1 MSSAH
6 DELIRSLFLQ
16 AIELPSDAER
26 NRFLDSACSD
36 SAVRKEVESLLEH
49 HRTET
54 LLSQKDTDKGA
65 AGVTRVRRA
74 IRPSKPTP
82 PPTIPLTELSPNR
95 FWHRPQFTI
104 LFLGLVLIASLLVCV
119 TWIQGRIHHH
129 MRTRVEQDL
138 TVTLSTRCAAIT
150 AWIEA
155 ERETFNGWARSKAIR
170 STITDLITDAELKG
184 YEHASLEKSPHQ
196 AKLAEELARL
206 SHNRTT
212 MRFAVWDRVGRLIAD
227 STVVPGTLGNGVTEV
242 GAVMLTRVFGGETV
256 LWTPSRNEYITSGWK
271 PPTLPSG
278 ESLRPGVV
286 LIVPVED
293 DNGEKIAALMIGG
306 MGLQERLEEIVH
318 GQWYGE
324 SIETYMF
331 DVDGYMAT
339 ESRFADQLHELGL
352 VNNPTDTGTAHA
364 MRLGDPGGNLLAGY
378 KPTMP
383 QVEWPLN
390 RMAASGVT
398 GRSGSDFDGYRDYRG
413 VPVVGAW
420 RWLESCRMG
429 VAVEEDYD
437 TAFAADRQ
445 MSLFVKGQLAMAVF
459 LICVAL
465 ALASFHARKAAKLS
479 ERTLGPYQILDLLGE
494 GGLARVHLARHVLL
508 QRLTALKVLKADRMA
523 TENMN
528 RLAREVKLASSLTHP
543 NTVQIWDFGYDKT
556 GHFYC
561 AMEYIP
567 GLTLAELVRKHG
579 PIPCERVVYLLRQIC
594 GSLREAHALG
604 IVHRDIKPQ
613 NIMICERGG
622 EFDVVKVLD
631 FGLAKEFDTPDRA
644 LTRTQNL
651 VGTPQ
656 YIAPE
661 RILNPQCLDIRS
673 DVYSVGVVAYNLL
686 TGRDLFDF
694 QNPMEAL
701 KFALSFQPQSF
712 ADLVPGGL
720 PEALD
725 ELIQDCLQEK
735 PGKRPQSMSEF
746 MTRLDQIP
754 FFTPWCNSLATQWW
768 LANEA
773 ELSRSSELIDA

>member
-1 MSSAH
+1 MSSEH
-6 DELIRSLFLQ
+6 DELIRGLFLQ
-16 AIELPSDAER
+16 AIDLPTDAER

-36 SAVRKEVESLLEH
+36 SAVRRDVESLLEH

-65 AGVTRVRRA
+65 EGVTRVRGANR
-74 IRPSKPTP
+74 RKQP
-82 PPTIPLTELSPNR
+82 PPPSIPLAELSPIR
-95 FWHRPQFTI
+95 VWHRPQFTI
-104 LFLGLVLIASLLVCV
+104 LSLGLALIACLLVCAS
-119 TWIQGRIHHH
+119 WIQGRIHHH

-138 TVTLSTRCAAIT
+138 KATLTARCTAIT

-155 ERETFNGWARSKAIR
+155 ERATFNGWARSKAIR
-170 STITDLITDAELKG
+170 STIADLITDAELNG
-184 YEHASLEKSPHQ
+184 YDHASLEKSPHQ
-196 AKLAEELARL
+196 AKLAEELSSL
-206 SHNRTT
+206 SQNRTT
-212 MRFAVWDRVGRLIAD
+212 MRFAVWDRAGRLVAG
-227 STVVPGTLGNGVTEV
+227 STVAPGSLGNGVTEV

-256 LWTPSRNEYITSGWK
+256 LWASTRNAYISSGWK

-278 ESLRPGVV
+278 ESLRLGVV
-286 LIVPVED
+286 LVVPVED
-293 DNGEKIAALMIGG
+293 DNGEKIAALLIGG
-306 MGLQERLEEIVH
+306 MGLQDRLEEVVH

-324 SIETYMF
+324 SVETFMF
-331 DVDGYMAT
+331 DVNGYLVT
-339 ESRFADQLHELGL
+339 ESRFADQVHQLGL
-352 VNNPTDTGTAHA
+352 VDNPTDTGTAHA
-364 MRLGDPGGNLLAGY
+364 LRLGDPGGNLLKGY
-378 KPTMP
+378 RPTKP
-383 QVEWPLN
+383 QEEWPLN

-398 GRSGSDFDGYRDYRG
+398 GRAGTDFDGYRDYRG
-413 VPVVGAW
+413 VPVVGVW

-437 TAFAADRQ
+437 SAFAADRQ
-445 MSLFVKGQLAMAVF
+445 MSMFVTGQLAMAVF

-479 ERTLGPYQILDLLGE
+479 EQTLGPYQILDLLGE

-508 QRLTALKVLKADRMA
+508 QRLTALKVLKADRLA
-523 TENMN
+523 TENMS
-528 RLAREVKLASSLTHP
+528 RLAREVKLASSLTHT
-543 NTVQIWDFGYDKT
+543 NTVQIWDFGYDTT

-561 AMEYIP
+561 AMEFIP
-567 GLTLAELVRKHG
+567 GLTLAELIRKHG
-579 PIPCERVVYLLRQIC
+579 PIPSARVVYLLRQIC

-622 EFDVVKVLD
+622 EYDVVKVLD
-631 FGLAKEFDTPDRA
+631 FGLAKEFDTPDRN

-661 RILNPQCLDIRS
+661 RIRDPQSLDVRS

-712 ADLVPGGL
+712 SDLVPGGL
-720 PEALD
+720 PEELD
-725 ELIQDCLQEK
+725 ELIQDCLQEN
-735 PGKRPQSMSEF
+735 PSKRPQTMSEL
-746 MTRLDQIP
+746 MARLDRIP
-754 FFTPWCNSLATQWW
+754 FFTPWCNSLAMEWW
-768 LANEA
+768 LVNGTEV
-773 ELSRSSELIDA
+773 SRSSELVDT